1 MRVRSVRFRSHVV
14 LPPLLVGSL
23 AVLAAC
29 GGGGTGPASPSL
41 SSSPPVPSSA
51 ATTATTAPATG
62 SLPRACALVPRAE
75 LQQVTGLDFGEPG
88 ATEGTARSVCA
99 YSATATTPGLTV
111 GVEPAAR
118 FDAKAAASRSSVGVP
133 GVEVSDLGERALFF
147 YSRADFPEGLGGV
160 LVEAGGATVD
170 ISLQGSGDEAR
181 TRELGLAIAR
191 QVLTGL

>member
-1 MRVRSVRFRSHVV
+1 MRARSVRFRSHVV

-41 SSSPPVPSSA
+41 SSSPVPSSA

-75 LQQVTGLDFGEPG
+75 LQRVTGLDFGEPG

-99 YSATATTPGLTV
+99 Y
-111 GVEPAAR
+111 
-118 FDAKAAASRSSVGVP
+118 
-133 GVEVSDLGERALFF
+133 
-147 YSRADFPEGLGGV
+147 
-160 LVEAGGATVD
+160 
-170 ISLQGSGDEAR
+170 
-181 TRELGLAIAR
+181 
-191 QVLTGL
+191 